1 MVIVVVVV
9 ADDAVAIFV
18 MNSRESRRRLD
29 FVDRLIVAVVAADEE
44 DCDCSRFL
52 ILNLVLTVDCLT
64 CLAWTRM
71 MKTTT
76 TMRTMMM
83 MTRTTTTTMNINRFD
98 YY

>member
-1 MVIVVVVV
+1 MVIVV

-29 FVDRLIVAVVAADEE
+29 FVDRLIVVAADDG

-76 TMRTMMM
+76 TMRTMM
-83 MTRTTTTTMNINRFD
+83 TRTTTTTTMNINRFD

>member
-9 ADDAVAIFV
+9 VAGDAVAIFV

-29 FVDRLIVAVVAADEE
+29 FVDRLIVADE

-71 MKTTT
+71 KTTT
-76 TMRTMMM
+76 KRTMMM
-83 MTRTTTTTMNINRFD
+83 MMRTTTTMNINRFD